1 VASIEERIV
10 SMVFENAKFEAGV
23 AKSMDTLKKFNE
35 SLGKTGQTTAFSDID
50 KAANKVSLS
59 GPMSALDKLRSRLG
73 GAGQGAAEGMG
84 QIEQAGNKVTL
95 EAPLSALDR
104 VQSRVGNVGAN
115 AADGFNEIERAS
127 GRVSLEGLNSAMD
140 SVTAKF
146 STLQAAA
153 SVAMG
158 NITSQAAMKGASF
171 AKSFAL
177 GPVTQGFQEYQTNLG
192 SIQTILANTSDSGGN
207 LKTVNAA
214 LGELNT
220 YSDKTIYN
228 FSEMAK
234 NIGTFTAAGVQLK
247 PATSAIKGIANL
259 AALSGS
265 NSQQAST
272 AMYQLSQAIAA
283 GRVGLQDWNS
293 VVNAGMGGAVFQ
305 KALMRTA
312 ENMGALSKGAVK
324 VDKATGKAT
333 VNGESFRN
341 SIMAKP
347 GEQSWLTSDVLTKTL
362 SQFTGDMSDAQ
373 LAAQGFSQDQITA
386 IQKQAKMAQD
396 AATQVKTLP
405 QVFDVAR
412 ETIGSGWS
420 QTFQLIFGDFGQSKK
435 TFTELS
441 NAINAFINKTSKARN
456 DMLKTFDKLGGRT
469 AIIAALKSAFW
480 ALEAALRPVAK
491 AFRAVFPKQTAEGLL
506 HFVDHFNALSD
517 AIRGFFLR
525 NGGRLENTFKGFFAV
540 IHIGIAIVKG
550 LIGVIARL
558 FGDVA
563 NGSGGFLDV
572 TANIGLFLTSVDQA
586 LTRGGLLNKFF
597 DGLYNVIK
605 KPLHVLV
612 LLKNELADLFSGI
625 KPGAADGV
633 SQGMHG
639 VTMAITPLDKAL
651 IRLKGAWAGF
661 KDLLEQA
668 KDLVSP
674 WLTKIGDQLAKIP
687 DAISNA
693 LAGDGFDRVI
703 SVVQTSLIGALFI
716 AIKRAITGGST
727 ELGGA
732 LKGINNVLHGLTGN
746 LQAMQNKVKAQTIFQ
761 IAASIGILAAAT
773 YVLSTIDPAS
783 LAKAMTA
790 IAVGLGELMGSMKLI
805 TGGLGAKGMA
815 TVPIIAAGM
824 IAMSFAL
831 VVLAGAMK
839 LMATMSWEDIGKG
852 LTGIGGALAAIGI
865 AMKTLGPGVVVQGP
879 AMILLAVALNILAL
893 AVKQFASMKWEDM
906 ARGLAGILGVL
917 VAIAG
922 PMEAFGPSLVLVGPG
937 LIAVSI
943 ALNAL
948 AGAVTLFGNMSLD
961 QIVRGLLGI
970 AASLTVI
977 GFAISAIPPT
987 AILQAGTLIALSV
1000 GLTMLAGA
1008 VGAFGHIRTDRLA
1021 KGLLGM
1027 GASLLILAA
1036 GLIAM
1041 EAGIPGSVA
1050 LLAAAGALAILAPT
1064 LGFLGTLKWSTIFR
1078 GLGAIALVLG
1088 TLSVIGLLAS
1098 EGLIALGAALLPFA
1112 IVMVAAGAGTLLF
1125 AKALQLMGTA
1135 GAKGVGVM
1143 ITALGAFILLLPK
1156 FIISIV
1162 KGIIESIGEIANMAP
1177 KVLDALAAML
1187 TTLFAFVI
1195 KEAPKFGQAFVALV
1209 GTILTVFEQMAPR
1222 LVEAGIHLLGALL
1235 TGLAQN
1241 VSQMTTN
1248 GVLIIT
1254 RFLIAVAARAPDI
1267 AKAGGD
1273 VIIGFLSG
1281 INTRIGKI
1289 AAKATQLIGR
1299 FIGGVVSRLGDILG
1313 LGGRVLAKL
1322 LEGMGQNLERFV
1334 TAGARAIQHVL
1345 TGVGN
1350 AIGPVMRKA
1359 AWLARKFIHAFVDAM
1374 VSMVD
1379 IAFDGMVRFM
1389 NGLAKVIEKREGELM
1404 AAGVNLGTAVM
1415 KGMVKGIVDNLKH
1428 PVKTIKHAA
1437 GSIIKGAKDHFKS
1450 KSPSKVFVDIGG
1462 DLMTGLAMGIQA
1474 NGIHA
1479 EKAMHSSSEGV
1490 ASAAR
1495 KAMSNVPNLLDG
1507 FAETNPTI
1515 TPVLDLSQIEKHA
1528 GRIGEITDRVK
1539 PISAILSM
1547 GHAGS
1552 IVQEKAAADKA
1563 HADAAASMP
1572 SISFV
1577 QHNTSPEPLSTAE
1590 IYRRTNN
1597 QISQIRKKVGIPD
1610 RHKPR

>member
-1 VASIEERIV
+1 
-10 SMVFENAKFEAGV
+10 M
-23 AKSMDTLKKFNE
+23 
-35 SLGKTGQTTAFSDID
+35 
-50 KAANKVSLS
+50 
-59 GPMSALDKLRSRLG
+59 
-73 GAGQGAAEGMG
+73 
-84 QIEQAGNKVTL
+84 
-95 EAPLSALDR
+95 
-104 VQSRVGNVGAN
+104 
-115 AADGFNEIERAS
+115 
-127 GRVSLEGLNSAMD
+127 
-140 SVTAKF
+140 
-146 STLQAAA
+146 
-153 SVAMG
+153 
-158 NITSQAAMKGASF
+158 
-171 AKSFAL
+171 
-177 GPVTQGFQEYQTNLG
+177 
-192 SIQTILANTSDSGGN
+192 
-207 LKTVNAA
+207 
-214 LGELNT
+214 
-220 YSDKTIYN
+220 
-228 FSEMAK
+228 
-234 NIGTFTAAGVQLK
+234 
-247 PATSAIKGIANL
+247 
-259 AALSGS
+259 
-265 NSQQAST
+265 
-272 AMYQLSQAIAA
+272 
-283 GRVGLQDWNS
+283 
-293 VVNAGMGGAVFQ
+293 
-305 KALMRTA
+305 
-312 ENMGALSKGAVK
+312 
-324 VDKATGKAT
+324 
-333 VNGESFRN
+333 
-341 SIMAKP
+341 
-347 GEQSWLTSDVLTKTL
+347 
-362 SQFTGDMSDAQ
+362 
-373 LAAQGFSQDQITA
+373 
-386 IQKQAKMAQD
+386 
-396 AATQVKTLP
+396 
-405 QVFDVAR
+405 
-412 ETIGSGWS
+412 
-420 QTFQLIFGDFGQSKK
+420 GDFGESKK
-435 TFTELS
+435 TFTAMS
-441 NAINAFINKTSKARN
+441 NAINGFINRNSKARN
-456 DMLKTFDKLGGRT
+456 KVLKDWKDLGGRT
-469 AIIAALKSAFW
+469 ELISGLKQAFKD
-480 ALEAALRPVAK
+480 LSLILKPLSG
-491 AFRAVFPKQTAEGLL
+491 AFRDLFPRKSGAQLENITSNFRDLMRRLQPTRDTITNL
-506 HFVDHFNALSD
+506 HKTF
-517 AIRGFFLR
+517 RGFFSIL
-525 NGGRLENTFKGFFAV
+525 
-540 IHIGIAIVKG
+540 HIGIAVVKG
-550 LIGVIARL
+550 FGGVIRRL
-558 FGDVA
+558 LGDLV
-563 NGSGGFLDV
+563 GSSGAGFLH
-572 TANIGLFLTSVDQA
+572 LTGNVGTFIFEIDRA
-586 LTRGGLLNKFF
+586 LTKGGLLNKFF
-597 DGLYNVIK
+597 DGMYNVIK
-605 KPLHVLV
+605 KPIHVLV
-612 LLKNELADLFSGI
+612 LLKNALADLFGGL
-625 KPGAADGV
+625 KPKAADGV
-633 SQGMHG
+633 SASMHG

-651 IRLKGAWAGF
+651 IRLKGAWQGF
-661 KDLLEQA
+661 KDMLSEA

-674 WLTKIGDQLAKIP
+674 WLTKIGDQLSKIP
-687 DAISNA
+687 DAISHA

-824 IAMSFAL
+824 IAMSLAL

-865 AMKTLGPGVVVQGP
+865 AMKTMGPGVVIQGP

-1027 GASLLILAA
+1027 GAALLILAA

-1098 EGLIALGAALLPFA
+1098 EGLIALGAALIPFA

-1359 AWLARKFIHAFVDAM
+1359 AWLARKFVHAFVDAM

-1539 PISAILSM
+1539 PISAVLSM

-1563 HADAAASMP
+1563 HADAAAGMP